1 MKLIELSEWELTRI
15 TEYVQQ
21 QINEQDSEVYT
32 AWDILMSK
40 LRDYE

>member
-15 TEYVQQ
+15 IEYVQE
-21 QINEQDSEVYT
+21 QIKKQDSDVYS
-32 AWDILMSK
+32 AWDILMGK

>member
-15 TEYVQQ
+15 IEYVQQ
-21 QINEQDSEVYT
+21 QINEQGKVYT
-32 AWDILMSK
+32 AWDILMGK